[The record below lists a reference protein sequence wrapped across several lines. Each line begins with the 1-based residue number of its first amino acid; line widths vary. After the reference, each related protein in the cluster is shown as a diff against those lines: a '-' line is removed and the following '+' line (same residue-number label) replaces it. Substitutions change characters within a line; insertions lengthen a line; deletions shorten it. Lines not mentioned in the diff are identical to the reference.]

1 MEHCDFHQHFLECDG
16 RMKVSLVVAYA
27 KNHVIGDGGKL
38 PWRFS
43 ADLKMFKELTLG
55 KAILMGRKTWDSL
68 PRKPL
73 PGRVNIVLTRS
84 TTFVA
89 DGALVAN
96 SVEGALDMARDAEM
110 DEVMVIGGG
119 DIYKSFL
126 PFASRIY
133 ATELSMAVDGDTLF
147 PVLAPGSWIE
157 FSRKRLHETPE
168 DTVSGDLVIYER
180 IDPTLG

>member
-1 MEHCDFHQHFLECDG
+1 
-16 RMKVSLVVAYA
+16 MKVSLVVAYA
-27 KNHVIGDGGKL
+27 TNRVIGDGGKL

-73 PGRVNIVLTRS
+73 PGRVNIILTRS

-89 DGALVAN
+89 DGALVAK
-96 SVEGALDMARDAEM
+96 SVEGALDMARHAEM

-119 DIYKSFL
+119 DIYQSFL
-126 PFASRIY
+126 PFASRVY

-157 FSRKRLHETPE
+157 FSRKRLPETPE